1 LRDNITENGKLKLS
15 RYKEQTREAK
25 GSDLAAQELRPCK
38 NFEVLI
44 S

>member
-1 LRDNITENGKLKLS
+1 MERENGKMKLS

-25 GSDLAAQELRPCK
+25 GSELGAQELRPCK